1 MISPMMRRGYHAAE
15 RGATEIVDRKQRYY
29 AREAKLKIPIPLWFS
44 IPFVIFAW
52 ENVCINA

>member
-29 AREAKLKIPIPLWFS
+29 AREAKLKIPIPLRS
-44 IPFVIFAW
+44 
-52 ENVCINA
+52 